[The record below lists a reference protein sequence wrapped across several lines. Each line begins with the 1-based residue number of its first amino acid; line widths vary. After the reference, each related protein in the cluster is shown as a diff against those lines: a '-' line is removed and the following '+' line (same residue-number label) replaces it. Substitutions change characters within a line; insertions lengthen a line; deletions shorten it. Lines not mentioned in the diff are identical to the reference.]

1 MKSKKTTTK
10 KQVKNEWIS
19 FKRSKIHSTGG
30 FAAKNIPKGT
40 RIIEYVG
47 NLITKKEAEKIAD
60 REIARHKRNS
70 KNGAVYLFD
79 LNKKYDIDGNVPWNP
94 AKNINHSCNPNAE
107 FDIKKERV
115 WIVAIKNI
123 KKGEEITYDYGYDIE
138 NWQDHPCKCGSKNCV
153 GYIVSS
159 DDWDKLGKKLKK
171 PDI

>member
-1 MKSKKTTTK
+1 MKTK
-10 KQVKNEWIS
+10 KSIVKGEWIKFS
-19 FKRSKIHSTGG
+19 KSKIHSNGG
-30 FAAKNIPKGT
+30 LAAKNIPKNT

-107 FDIKKERV
+107 FDVKEGRV

-138 NWQDHPCKCGSKNCV
+138 NWQDHSCKCGSKNCV
-153 GYIVSS
+153 GYIIGQE
-159 DDWDKLGKKLKK
+159 DWDKFKEMGHKSEK
-171 PDI
+171 